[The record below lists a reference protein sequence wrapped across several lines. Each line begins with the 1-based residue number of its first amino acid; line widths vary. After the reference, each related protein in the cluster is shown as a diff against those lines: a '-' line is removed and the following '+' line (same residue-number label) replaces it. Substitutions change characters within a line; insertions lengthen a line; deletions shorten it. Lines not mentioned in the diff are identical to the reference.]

1 MEALT
6 FLVNNLGSGDYGNA
20 HGSGS
25 EGSGEASLKDIDF
38 KSLRAAFR
46 ELDTEN
52 LGMLSMQE
60 VK

>member
-6 FLVNNLGSGDYGNA
+6 FLVNNLSNSSSTNTDNLQEGDPVTQ
-20 HGSGS
+20 
-25 EGSGEASLKDIDF
+25 DIDF
-38 KSLRAAFR
+38 MSLRMAFR

>member
-6 FLVNNLGSGDYGNA
+6 FLVNNLSGDA
-20 HGSGS
+20 GS
-25 EGSGEASLKDIDF
+25 ETGADNDSQPQSDIDF
-38 KSLRAAFR
+38 KMLREAFR

-52 LGMLSMQE
+52 LGMLSIAE

>member
-6 FLVNNLGSGDYGNA
+6 FLVNNLSNSSSTNTDNLQEGDPVT
-20 HGSGS
+20 
-25 EGSGEASLKDIDF
+25 KDIDF
-38 KSLRAAFR
+38 KSLRMAFR

>member
-6 FLVNNLGSGDYGNA
+6 FLVNNLSNSSSTNTDNLQEGDPVT
-20 HGSGS
+20 
-25 EGSGEASLKDIDF
+25 KDIDF
-38 KSLRAAFR
+38 KSLREAFR

>member
-6 FLVNNLGSGDYGNA
+6 FLVNNLGSGDYGTA
-20 HGSGS
+20 HGS
-25 EGSGEASLKDIDF
+25 GSGEASLNDIDF